1 MNEGERGANAPRKLS
16 GHGLAYWTDGKEERI
31 LYVTP
36 GYRLI
41 ALDAKTGAPVTSFG
55 VNGVVDLKLNDDQKM
70 DLDSGS
76 NGEDIGLH
84 STPIITGN
92 TVIVGAAHLAGG
104 DPPSKTHVKGYVRGF
119 DVRTGKRLWIFHTI
133 PLPGEFGSNTWLN
146 GSNVYT
152 GNTGVWGQISVDEQ
166 LGLIYLPVELPT
178 GDYYGGDRPGA
189 GLFGESIVAL
199 DSRTGKRKWHY
210 QLVHHGFFDMDIPCA
225 PMLVDLNINGQT
237 VKALAQPTK
246 QSYLYVFN
254 RETGK
259 PIWPITETPEP
270 KGDVPGEWYSPTQP
284 IPSKP
289 PAYDRQG
296 VSEDDLIDF
305 TPELHAAAVQLVQKY
320 KIGPLFTPPIVSQ
333 LQGPLATI
341 HLPGSTGGANWPGGS
356 WDPETHRLYIYSQTT
371 PAMLGLVPPD
381 PKVSSLAYIQGI
393 ARAPDAAGGR
403 RGGGGGLQVQGLP
416 LIKPPWGRIT
426 AFDLDKGDI
435 LWQVAHGDTPDN
447 VKNNPA
453 LKGLNIPRTGRPG
466 IIGVLTTKT
475 LVVAGESSFVTTP
488 NGRGAMLRAYD
499 KATGKD
505 VGAVYLPAPQSGSP
519 MTYMLNGRQYL
530 VLAISGPGFPG
541 ELIAFRLPVEG
552 KQEKAPE
559 VPVSN

>member
-1 MNEGERGANAPRKLS
+1 M
-16 GHGLAYWTDGKEERI
+16 
-31 LYVTP
+31 
-36 GYRLI
+36 
-41 ALDAKTGAPVTSFG
+41 
-55 VNGVVDLKLNDDQKM
+55 
-70 DLDSGS
+70 
-76 NGEDIGLH
+76 
-84 STPIITGN
+84 II
-92 TVIVGAAHLAGG
+92 GAAHLAGG

-133 PLPGEFGSNTWLN
+133 PLPGEFGSDTWLN

-152 GNTGVWGQISVDEQ
+152 GNAGVWGQISVDEQ

-178 GDYYGGDRPGA
+178 GDYYGGDRPGP

-259 PIWPITETPEP
+259 PIWPIVETPEP

-296 VSEDDLIDF
+296 VTEDDLIDF
-305 TPELHAAAVQLVQKY
+305 TPELHAAAVQLVKKY
-320 KIGPLFTPPIVSQ
+320 KIGPLFTPPVVSQ

-356 WDPETHRLYIYSQTT
+356 WDPETHRLYIYSQTS
-371 PAMLGLVPPD
+371 PAMLGLVQPD
-381 PKVSSLAYIQGI
+381 PKISSLAYIQGI
-393 ARAPDAAGGR
+393 ARAPDAVLVGGEAAVASR
-403 RGGGGGLQVQGLP
+403 
-416 LIKPPWGRIT
+416 
-426 AFDLDKGDI
+426 FKG
-435 LWQVAHGDTPDN
+435 
-447 VKNNPA
+447 
-453 LKGLNIPRTGRPG
+453 
-466 IIGVLTTKT
+466 
-475 LVVAGESSFVTTP
+475 
-488 NGRGAMLRAYD
+488 
-499 KATGKD
+499 
-505 VGAVYLPAPQSGSP
+505 
-519 MTYMLNGRQYL
+519 
-530 VLAISGPGFPG
+530 
-541 ELIAFRLPVEG
+541 FR
-552 KQEKAPE
+552 
-559 VPVSN
+559 